1 MVKGFRQIASLTA
14 FSRVLGLLRDMAFS
28 YFLGAGGLM
37 DGWVI
42 AFKIPNLTRRL
53 FGEGAASASFI
64 PIYSEELQ
72 RDRKEADRL
81 ACTVVTVV
89 FLILAGVVLAGEVG
103 IWGYYTFFAALQS
116 TKLMLA
122 LTGIMLP
129 YMVLICV
136 VALLGGVLNSH
147 RHFAAPAAA
156 PIVLNVFIIGSL
168 CFTGWV
174 LIMAPSRRVFMVA
187 AAVMTAGLVQIAIQI
202 PPLRAHGV
210 CIRPAWGVHSGAFKK
225 ILLLMAPMVLGL
237 TVTQINTLADDII
250 AKCLS
255 GSADKGQFFA
265 WFGMSVKYP
274 LWDGAVSRLYY
285 SQRLYQFPLGV
296 LGISLATAIFPVMSA
311 EAARKDFDALWRT
324 ISRGLRG
331 AVFVAVPATV
341 GLILVARPLV
351 AAVFGHG
358 EFAKSNE
365 NTEWTAC
372 TLSFYALGLSGYFC
386 QQIATR
392 AFYSMQDSKMP
403 AFTAMVA
410 VFANIVLNLTLIWF
424 MGTAGLALSTAI
436 CSYLQVVIL
445 VFVLRVRFG
454 HSLLDGLLTTVAKT
468 IIATAFM
475 WLAGWMV
482 LTALRGLPISRWFD
496 VLRLVVVV
504 PSATI
509 VYIVAAKLIRIEM
522 LSLITGTRQN

>member
-1 MVKGFRQIASLTA
+1 MVKGFRQIALLTA
-14 FSRVLGLLRDMAFS
+14 FSRVLGLVRDMAFS
-28 YFLGAGGLM
+28 YFLGASGVM

-42 AFKIPNLTRRL
+42 GFKIPNLTRRL

-64 PIYSEELQ
+64 PVYSEELQ
-72 RDRKEADRL
+72 KDRDRADRL

-89 FLILAGVVLAGEVG
+89 FLILAGVVLVGEIGV
-103 IWGYYTFFAALQS
+103 WAYYSFFCTHES

-129 YMVLICV
+129 YMILICV
-136 VALLGGVLNSH
+136 VALLGGILNSH
-147 RHFAAPAAA
+147 LHFAAPAAA

-174 LIMAPSRRVFMVA
+174 LVMAPTRQVFVA
-187 AAVMTAGLVQIAIQI
+187 ATAVITAGLVQIAIQL
-202 PPLRAHGV
+202 PPLHKRGV
-210 CIRPAWGVHSGAFKK
+210 SIRPAWDVRSEEFKK
-225 ILLLMAPMVLGL
+225 ILLLMGPMVLGM

-255 GSADKGQFFA
+255 GSSDKGEFFT
-265 WFGMSVKYP
+265 WLGSQIRYP
-274 LWDGAVSRLYY
+274 LWDGAVSKLYY

-311 EAARKDFDALWRT
+311 EAAKKDFDALLRT
-324 ISRGLRG
+324 ISRGLR
-331 AVFVAVPATV
+331 ASVFIAIPATV

-351 AAVFGHG
+351 SAVFGHG
-358 EFAKSNE
+358 QFAKSE
-365 NTEWTAC
+365 ANTEWTAC
-372 TLSFYALGLSGYFC
+372 TLSFYALGLCGYFC

-403 AFTAMVA
+403 ALTALAA
-410 VFANIVLNLTLIWF
+410 VFANIALNLTLVWF
-424 MGTAGLALSTAI
+424 MATAGLALSTAI

-445 VFVLRVRFG
+445 IFVLRARFG
-454 HSLLDGLLTTVAKT
+454 SSLLAGLTATVAKT
-468 IIATAFM
+468 MIATAFM
-475 WLAGWMV
+475 GLSGWIV
-482 LTALRGLPISRWFD
+482 LTEMRNLPLSFRFD

-504 PSATI
+504 PTATI
-509 VYIVAAKLIRIEM
+509 VYAASAKLLKITALSLVTGKAAK
-522 LSLITGTRQN
+522 

>member
-14 FSRVLGLLRDMAFS
+14 FSRVLGLVRDMAFS
-28 YFLGAGGLM
+28 YFLGASGVM
-37 DGWVI
+37 DAWVI
-42 AFKIPNLTRRL
+42 GFKIPNLTRRL
-53 FGEGAASASFI
+53 FGEGAAAASFI
-64 PIYSEELQ
+64 PVYSEELQ
-72 RDRKEADRL
+72 RDRRQADRL

-89 FLILAGVVLAGEVG
+89 FLILAGVVLLGQVG
-103 IWGYYTFFAALQS
+103 VWAYYTFFSTHES
-116 TKLMLA
+116 TKLMLG
-122 LTGIMLP
+122 LTGVMLP

-136 VALLGGVLNSH
+136 VALLGGILNSH

-156 PIVLNVFIIGSL
+156 PIVLNIFIIGTL

-174 LIMAPSRRVFMVA
+174 LVMAPTRQVFIVA
-187 AAVMTAGLVQIAIQI
+187 AAVIAAGLVQIAIQI
-202 PPLRAHGV
+202 PPLRTRGLR
-210 CIRPAWGVHSGAFKK
+210 IRPAWDIHSDAFKK

-255 GSADKGQFFA
+255 GSLEKGQFFT
-265 WFGMSVKYP
+265 WFGSQIRYP
-274 LWDGAVSRLYY
+274 VWDGAVSKLYY

-311 EAARKDFDALWRT
+311 QAAKKDFDALRGT

-331 AVFVAVPATV
+331 AVFVALPATV
-341 GLILVARPLV
+341 GLILIARPLASV
-351 AAVFGHG
+351 LFERGK
-358 EFAKSNE
+358 FTS
-365 NTEWTAC
+365 TDTQMTAW
-372 TLSFYALGLSGYFC
+372 TLSFYALGLCGYFS

-403 AFTAMVA
+403 ALTAVVA
-410 VFANIVLNLTLIWF
+410 VFVNVGLNLTLIWF

-445 VFVLRVRFG
+445 VFVLRARFG
-454 HSLLDGLLTTVAKT
+454 RSLLDGLPTTITKT

-475 WLAGWMV
+475 ALAGWMV
-482 LTALRGLPISRWFD
+482 LTAMKPLPIRPRFD
-496 VLRLVVVV
+496 ILRLLAVV

-509 VYIVAAKLIRIEM
+509 VYLATAKLLRIEM
-522 LSLITGTRQN
+522 LSLVTGTRQK